1 MIYGKFT
8 DNGKEDLGIMLGFW
22 WFSPTDKKK
31 LFGGRHGNRNGG
43 TIILKPFLIAKLI
56 EITRPTLG
64 SMVEF

>member
-31 LFGGRHGNRNGG
+31 NCLEDAMA
-43 TIILKPFLIAKLI
+43 TEMEEL
-56 EITRPTLG
+56 
-64 SMVEF
+64 